1 MTAATPGLQAEAPA
15 RNRRR
20 VLISGGTSGIGY
32 ACAERLAARGEAVW
46 VLGSSDDTVAA
57 ARARLPLAGA
67 AACDVADERQVEAA
81 VSAAAVQ
88 LGGFDGVFV
97 NAGMDGQGVPATE
110 LNATGLRRVLDVNV
124 VGAFLVARAALR
136 SLRRPGAVVFNA
148 SVNAIRPER
157 GFLDYNVSK
166 AAVVSIAK
174 SLALELGAE
183 GVAVTA
189 LCPGYFPTRMTAP
202 YLDDESARAEL
213 LARIPAGR
221 FGTLPEIAAVV
232 DFLLS
237 PDAAFMT
244 GSVVNLDGGSSI

>member
-1 MTAATPGLQAEAPA
+1 MSELTGH
-15 RNRRR
+15 RR

-46 VLGSSDDTVAA
+46 VLGSSDESVAA

-67 AACDVADERQVEAA
+67 AACDVSDEQQVGAA
-81 VSAAAVQ
+81 VSAAAAQ

-97 NAGMDGQGVPATE
+97 SAGVDGQGVPATE
-110 LNATGLRRVLDVNV
+110 LDAAGLRRVLDVNA
-124 VGAFLVARAALR
+124 VGAFLVARAALA
-136 SLRRPGAVVFNA
+136 SLRRPGAIVLNA
-148 SVNAIRPER
+148 SANAIRPER
-157 GFLDYNVSK
+157 DFLDYNASK

-174 SLALELGAE
+174 SLALELSAD

-202 YLDDESARAEL
+202 FLDDPATRAEL

-244 GSVVNLDGGSSI
+244 GGVVSLDGGSSI